1 MAETVFRCITCNA
14 EMAETVFRC
23 ITCNAEMAEYRH
35 KQFPICS
42 ECLNIIKRLIVD
54 KKLEDAAE
62 KLVAKI
68 TEKK

>member
-14 EMAETVFRC
+14 EMAD
-23 ITCNAEMAEYRH
+23 YRH
-35 KQFPICS
+35 KQFPICN
-42 ECLNIIKRLIVD
+42 ECLIIIKRLIAD

>member
-14 EMAETVFRC
+14 EMTASRS
-23 ITCNAEMAEYRH
+23 R
-35 KQFPICS
+35 QFPICN
-42 ECLNIIKRLIVD
+42 ECLNIIKRLIAD

>member
-14 EMAETVFRC
+14 EMTVFRG
-23 ITCNAEMAEYRH
+23 R
-35 KQFPICS
+35 QFPICN
-42 ECLNIIKRLIVD
+42 ECLNIIKRLIAD
-54 KKLEDAAE
+54 KKLEDVAE

>member
-14 EMAETVFRC
+14 EMAD
-23 ITCNAEMAEYRH
+23 YRH
-35 KQFPICS
+35 KQFPICN

-54 KKLEDAAE
+54 KKLEDTAA
-62 KLVAKI
+62 KIVAKI

>member
-14 EMAETVFRC
+14 EMTASRS
-23 ITCNAEMAEYRH
+23 R
-35 KQFPICS
+35 QFPICN
-42 ECLNIIKRLIVD
+42 ECLNIIKRLIAD

-62 KLVAKI
+62 KLFAKI